1 MEQANESYM
10 PYAVRFAMIF
20 AIITFVGNLAGMY
33 TVIGME
39 PSMMMIL
46 IPSISGSVIC
56 LVAAVAGLLV
66 VRGYIKATDVR
77 VPVGKGAVIGLVTG
91 LLIAVISGVLSI
103 LWDFVDPNMT
113 KNMMNSMM
121 SAVDTLPE
129 MNEAARQEAMDQMM
143 ANDPTQWSVRLMG
156 LGVGTIGFGIMNLIT
171 GMIGAAVFSKKEE
184 TL

>member
-33 TVIGME
+33 IVIGME

-56 LVAAVAGLLV
+56 LVAAIAGLLV

-103 LWDFVDPNMT
+103 LWDFVDPNMMG
-113 KNMMNSMM
+113 NFMNALTGVFDAM
-121 SAVDTLPE
+121 PE
-129 MNEAARQEAMDQMM
+129 IDEATRQRGIDQMM
-143 ANDPTQWSVRLMG
+143 ANDPRQWSNRLMG
-156 LGVGTIGFGIMNLIT
+156 LGMSIAAFGIVNLIT

-184 TL
+184 AL